1 MKKLLLK
8 GGRVI
13 DPANHLDG
21 VLDILIEGSR
31 IVSLAQG
38 IVDQDTKVY
47 DCSGKIVTPGWVDMH
62 VHLREPG
69 YEFKETIQTG
79 TRAAAAGGVTAVV
92 CMPNTNPVAD
102 NQSVITFIKEKA
114 AKEGLVRVF
123 PIGAI
128 TKGSLGQ
135 EITEMAE
142 LKEAGVVALS
152 DDGRPVTNG
161 NVMRRALEY
170 AGMFDLP
177 LISHCEDLDLADE
190 GMMHE
195 GYVSTVLG
203 FRGS

>member
-1 MKKLLLK
+1 MW
-8 GGRVI
+8 R
-13 DPANHLDG
+13 
-21 VLDILIEGSR
+21 
-31 IVSLAQG
+31 
-38 IVDQDTKVY
+38 
-47 DCSGKIVTPGWVDMH
+47 KIVTPAGWICI
-62 VHLREPG
+62 HLREPG

-177 LISHCEDLDLADE
+177 SS
-190 GMMHE
+190 
-195 GYVSTVLG
+195 VTVRIWTWLTG
-203 FRGS
+203 HDA